1 MATNGALNDMEQWRS
16 VVEYQHRKSNPAY
29 DWQTNR
35 DVPYYLDQWD
45 DEIQTAVRGP
55 YQTAE
60 NARRQATREAA
71 ELLRM
76 GYRTAPPP
84 EKVGVRIVRV
94 YVERAS
100 IAWEPFDER
109 GPETK
114 KWGG

>member
-16 VVEYQHRKSNPAY
+16 VVEYQQRTSNPAY

-35 DVPYYLDQWD
+35 DVPYYLDEYD

-55 YQTAE
+55 YQSAG

-76 GYRTAPPP
+76 GYRRPPPP
-84 EKVGVRIVRV
+84 EKVGVRIVRTCI
-94 YVERAS
+94 ERAS
-100 IAWEPFDER
+100 LAWEPFDER
-109 GPETK
+109 NTETG